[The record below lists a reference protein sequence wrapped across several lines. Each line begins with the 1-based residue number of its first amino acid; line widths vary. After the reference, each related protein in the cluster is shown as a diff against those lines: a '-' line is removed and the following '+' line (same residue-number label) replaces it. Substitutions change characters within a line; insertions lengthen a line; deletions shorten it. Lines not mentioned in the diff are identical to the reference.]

1 MIPLIISN
9 GEMNYIMKIVK
20 ILKELGLAIKDVSE
34 KIKDEAKEQNDR
46 FLGMLLSTLAAS
58 LLGKMPA
65 SKE

>member
-20 ILKELGLAIKDVSE
+20 NLEELGLVIKDVSE